1 MLYRALMSLVLA
13 VCGAAS
19 GAVTASAQ
27 QLPPAGYVYKPAE
40 PCLEDAARAAKPSR
54 PSDAAYQVCADQMA
68 ILAKGVA
75 DAKAS
80 GKLLLVTFGATWC
93 PWCTTLQK
101 LLPTSEV
108 LGRVVSGRTDD
119 AFDFGRTFHHIE
131 IGLSTVYKGKK
142 ADIPSGEAVL
152 AWTLKRAGGAKIKA
166 IPFVAVIDPANPER
180 IWARNLEDVNQAA
193 GRVEAS
199 KLRAQ
204 LVAAHAY
211 LKLNGPAASEPGWLR
226 LKIRHWFN
234 I

>member
-1 MLYRALMSLVLA
+1 MLYRALISLVLA
-13 VCGAAS
+13 ISVEAAGALSA
-19 GAVTASAQ
+19 TAQ
-27 QLPPAGYVYKPAE
+27 QLPPDGYVFKPAE
-40 PCLEDAARAAKPSR
+40 PCLEDAARAGKQSR

-68 ILAKGVA
+68 IYARGLF

-93 PWCTTLQK
+93 PWCATLQK
-101 LLPTSEV
+101 LLPTTEV
-108 LGRVVSGRTDD
+108 LGRAGD
-119 AFDFGRTFHHIE
+119 ALDYGRTFHHIE

-142 ADIPSGEAVL
+142 ADIPSGEAAL
-152 AWTLKRAGGAKIKA
+152 AWTLKRAGGAKIKS

-180 IWARNLEDVNQAA
+180 IWARNLDDVNQAA
-193 GRVEAS
+193 GGVEAP

-204 LVAAHAY
+204 LAAAHAY
-211 LKLNGPAASEPGWLR
+211 LKLNGPAPSEPGWLR